1 MKKRIG
7 IGLLEGTRLLAVSR
21 CASGLAVVS
30 RVHNSAGSLIKE
42 HDTLSDR

>member
-30 RVHNSAGSLIKE
+30 RVHSTAASPIKE
-42 HDTLSDR
+42 RDTLSDR